1 MSANVTHDAVIGL
14 PDAMRHSKAILAA
27 AQKLAS
33 AVHKARKK
41 QSEEAQAREQ
51 AKRLREEVHA
61 ALKAVPDG
69 DPSELLRIEKT
80 IQKELI
86 KANNEIDRAI
96 EGFNKEEAKSEQAYA
111 DLLAVLTEHRKK
123 NPAP

>member
-1 MSANVTHDAVIGL
+1 MSANLSHNAVIGL
-14 PDAMRHSKAILAA
+14 PEAMKHSRAILAA

-41 QSEEAQAREQ
+41 QSEEEQAREL
-51 AKRLREEVHA
+51 AKRLRHEVHA

-69 DPSELLRIEKT
+69 DPSELLRIERT
-80 IQKELI
+80 IQKDLI

-96 EGFNKEEAKSEQAYA
+96 EGANKEEDKSEQAYA
-111 DLLAVLTEHRKK
+111 DLLAVLTEHRNL
-123 NPAP
+123 NP